1 MSSEIHEGVKCDSCG
16 KENIT
21 GIRYKCMECP
31 NYDICESCMAKP
43 REQTSFARE
52 PNGSQPEGRSASNDT
67 APPYTAFPY
76 SRGVEGHT
84 NDHMLLK
91 VSKWSQTK
99 KCPLLFNRDQWVN
112 KGIQCFHCNK
122 QNIIGWRYLCV
133 QCGINICEVCERT
146 GEHTLSHPLLKMV
159 PIQEPISNVP
169 GITFIQPTQSLF
181 SGVSAQ
187 PTPQQPAQS
196 LFSGFTAQP
205 AAQQQTTSPFGF
217 TQPAAQ
223 QQTTSPFG
231 FTQPAAQ
238 QQTTQQSLFGFTQPA
253 AQQQT
258 TQQSLFGFNNATQQ
272 SPFGFNNANALQFG
286 AGAQNAFGKK

>member
-1 MSSEIHEGVKCDSCG
+1 MNSEIHEGVKCDSCG

-43 REQTSFARE
+43 RGTTIQST
-52 PNGSQPEGRSASNDT
+52 AS
-67 APPYTAFPY
+67 
-76 SRGVEGHT
+76 VEDRGHT

-99 KCPLLFNRDQWVN
+99 KFPLLFNRDQWVN

-159 PIQEPISNVP
+159 PIQEPVSNVP

-238 QQTTQQSLFGFTQPA
+238 QQTTQQSLFGFNNAT
-253 AQQQT
+253 QQQT
-258 TQQSLFGFNNATQQ
+258 PFGFNNATQQ

-286 AGAQNAFGKK
+286 AGAQNTFGKK